1 MIWIS
6 LYTPRFFSLPGF
18 PRRRGDLVLNI
29 NNDELVL
36 DGKTTDQRQQREQ
49 RNADRAQRRAHEE
62 EKQRQINPQNL
73 DDGFDMV

>member
-36 DGKTTDQRQQREQ
+36 DGKTTDQRQ
-49 RNADRAQRRAHEE
+49 NASNAMLIVLNGEHMKKKNKGR
-62 EKQRQINPQNL
+62 
-73 DDGFDMV
+73 